1 MLRRAHPFSQ
11 QVHFIFRYKSPKTG
25 EFEEKHLKV
34 PPRPSIEKLTNL
46 YTLVIQY
53 VEPLFL
59 FDRRSQRHYSPNNTY
74 EVFINGESEKKGS
87 LLEDFEPPVNP
98 AQEIDDPEDK
108 KPADWVE
115 EATIPDPDA
124 TKVSSLRSYEYVGLF
139 SHSPMIG
146 TRKLLMRSL
155 TKTLKSQKAGLMTNL
170 PRFPT
175 PVRCH

>member
-1 MLRRAHPFSQ
+1 MLIRHR

-53 VEPLFL
+53 VEHFL
-59 FDRRSQRHYSPNNTY
+59 FVCWSQCHFSPNNTY
-74 EVFINGESEKKGS
+74 EVLINGESEKKGS

-98 AQEIDDPEDK
+98 SKEIDDPEDK

-124 TKVSSLRSYEYVGLF
+124 TKVSSIHDYKCVDSF
-139 SHSPMIG
+139 H
-146 TRKLLMRSL
+146 
-155 TKTLKSQKAGLMTNL
+155 AA
-170 PRFPT
+170 
-175 PVRCH
+175 